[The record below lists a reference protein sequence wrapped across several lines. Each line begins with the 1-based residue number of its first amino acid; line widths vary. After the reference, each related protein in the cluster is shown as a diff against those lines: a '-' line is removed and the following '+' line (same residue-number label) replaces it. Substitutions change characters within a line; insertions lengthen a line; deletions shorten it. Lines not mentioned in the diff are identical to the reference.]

1 MQISF
6 PRNVLDEINCIT
18 VGLMNRMAWLLKKN
32 WLADF
37 ALFFPLLGR
46 LRLANEEEKQRD
58 IGGEAVVVGPSSEQ
72 PGLSI
77 LKESYT
83 LLQESAGGGDSAEV
97 PDTGM

>member
-1 MQISF
+1 
-6 PRNVLDEINCIT
+6 
-18 VGLMNRMAWLLKKN
+18 MNRMAWLLKKN

-37 ALFFPLLGR
+37 ALFSPLLGR

-58 IGGEAVVVGPSSEQ
+58 IGGEAVVGGPSSEQ

-77 LKESYT
+77 LKESHN
-83 LLQESAGGGDSAEV
+83 LPQESAGDGHSAEV